1 MSTRKLDNY
10 WRKSLTKRI
19 CIEQYINFDKSIDI
33 MVYRE
38 GKLLDYYHDCPY
50 SSINEISSKIR
61 EDDNDAVIEH
71 FCSGEL
77 CTGGWVRW
85 EIN

>member
-1 MSTRKLDNY
+1 
-10 WRKSLTKRI
+10 
-19 CIEQYINFDKSIDI
+19 
-33 MVYRE
+33 MVYRD

-50 SSINEISSKIR
+50 NSINEISRKIR

-77 CTGGWVRW
+77 CTGGWIRW